1 MNFNTLW
8 HRIDRRRRAPHN
20 KKTSETNLTE
30 GLSQAP
36 SQLDPSVIVERIAAG
51 DAHAE
56 AELVRRYSRA
66 MMTMLEHRTGDVQR
80 AEDVHQ
86 DTFCIVLERLRSTG
100 IDEPAR
106 IAAFIHRTALNV
118 LIGDYRKESRRRT
131 SADTELV
138 QRQLDESSDQLGEL
152 IKRESSHAI
161 RETLLELN
169 NERDKELLYRF
180 YILQEE
186 KLTICK
192 ILALSAEHFDRV
204 ISRARKRFRQLV
216 EKRKLAVVDSGGD
229 YLG

>member
-1 MNFNTLW
+1 M
-8 HRIDRRRRAPHN
+8 
-20 KKTSETNLTE
+20 
-30 GLSQAP
+30 
-36 SQLDPSVIVERIAAG
+36 
-51 DAHAE
+51 
-56 AELVRRYSRA
+56 
-66 MMTMLEHRTGDVQR
+66 
-80 AEDVHQ
+80 
-86 DTFCIVLERLRSTG
+86 
-100 IDEPAR
+100 
-106 IAAFIHRTALNV
+106 
-118 LIGDYRKESRRRT
+118 IGDYRKESRRRT

-152 IKRESSHAI
+152 IKRESSRAI